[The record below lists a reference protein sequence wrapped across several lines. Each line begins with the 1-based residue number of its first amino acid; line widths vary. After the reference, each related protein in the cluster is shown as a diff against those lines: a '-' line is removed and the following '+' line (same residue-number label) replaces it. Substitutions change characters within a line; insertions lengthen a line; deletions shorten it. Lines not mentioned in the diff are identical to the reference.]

1 LFVVKFILKYTI
13 IKIIVIMIKTT
24 VANQNPSKNGDPIG
38 FIDVIYTKFLS
49 CNCS

>member
-1 LFVVKFILKYTI
+1 
-13 IKIIVIMIKTT
+13 MIKTT

-49 CNCS
+49 CLTALDAEMLFFCE